1 VRGVSVN
8 KYSITYLMGESMA
21 DILKISD
28 ATALALHS
36 MVHLAIEPEG
46 QSTTAEIAELF
57 SVSRHHLAKVHQ
69 RLTKAGL
76 IESHRG
82 PAGGVSLAKDPS
94 QIKLL
99 DVYEVM
105 EGSML
110 CNPCLFGK
118 DKCPRSDCVL
128 GALLPGLARQVR
140 DYFDRT
146 TLAALAEESKWG
158 K

>member
-1 VRGVSVN
+1 
-8 KYSITYLMGESMA
+8 MA

-36 MVHLAIEPEG
+36 MVHLAIDPG
-46 QSTTAEIAELF
+46 GLSTTAEIAELF
-57 SVSRHHLAKVHQ
+57 EASRHHLAKVHQ

-76 IESHRG
+76 IRSNRG
-82 PAGGVSLAKDPS
+82 PAGGVTLAKKPS
-94 QIKLL
+94 KITLL
-99 DVYEVM
+99 EIYEVM

-118 DKCPRSDCVL
+118 DTCPRNDCVL

-140 DYFDRT
+140 DYFEKT
-146 TLAALAEESKWG
+146 TLAQLAEESNWG
-158 K
+158 KPSK

>member
-1 VRGVSVN
+1 
-8 KYSITYLMGESMA
+8 MA

-36 MVHLAIEPEG
+36 MTHLAIDPKG

-57 SVSRHHLAKVHQ
+57 DVSRHHLAKVHQ

-76 IESHRG
+76 IESRRG
-82 PAGGVSLAKDPS
+82 PSGGVVLAKKPS
-94 QIKLL
+94 AITLL
-99 DVYEVM
+99 EIYEVM

-118 DKCPRSDCVL
+118 STCPRADCVL
-128 GALLPGLARQVR
+128 GVLLPGLARQVR
-140 DYFDRT
+140 DYFEKT
-146 TLAALAEESKWG
+146 TLAKLASESNWG

>member
-1 VRGVSVN
+1 
-8 KYSITYLMGESMA
+8 MA

-36 MVHLAIEPEG
+36 MVHLAIRPDA
-46 QSTTAEIAELF
+46 QSTTAEIAEVF
-57 SVSRHHLAKVHQ
+57 EVSKHHLAKVHQ

-76 IESHRG
+76 ILSQRG
-82 PAGGVSLAKDPS
+82 PAGGVGLAKPPS
-94 QIKLL
+94 EITLLQI
-99 DVYEVM
+99 YEIM

-118 DKCPRSDCVL
+118 DACPRTDCVL

-140 DYFDRT
+140 DYFEQT
-146 TLAALAEESKWG
+146 TLEQLAKESNRG
-158 K
+158 VNNQ

>member
-1 VRGVSVN
+1 
-8 KYSITYLMGESMA
+8 MA

-36 MVHLAIEPEG
+36 MVHLAIEPDG

-57 SVSRHHLAKVHQ
+57 DVSRHHLAKVHQ

-76 IESHRG
+76 IWSHRG
-82 PAGGVSLAKDPS
+82 PAGGVGLAKDPEETT
-94 QIKLL
+94 LL
-99 DVYEVM
+99 EIYEVM

-118 DKCPRSDCVL
+118 DACPRNDCVL
-128 GALLPGLARQVR
+128 GVLLPALARQVR
-140 DYFDRT
+140 DYFEKT
-146 TLAALAEESKWG
+146 TLAQLAKESNWE
-158 K
+158 